1 MKFNGWIVKPSELL
15 SLKNLLDVSKP
26 LELTKESPAS
36 MTFQESK
43 DRVLDHDPEKPDP
56 TKAWCP
62 KCKVHS
68 TEIIE
73 HTTPCRGQTGGGSS
87 PAGTVCRE
95 CGSWMFAGLF
105 GRPSIAGKLRV
116 ACILTGCAW
125 TAFILFVIYRVGGEE
140 IPKTLKVLLFVAHLI
155 FWPPLVIASFRCH
168 KIHKTWLAW
177 AKEQD
182 YANPKSDSEN

>member
-1 MKFNGWIVKPSELL
+1 MKFKGWIVKPSELL

-26 LELTKESPAS
+26 WELTKESPES
-36 MTFQESK
+36 MTFPESK
-43 DRVLDHDPEKPDP
+43 DQVLDHDPQKPDP

-73 HTTPCRGQTGGGSS
+73 YSKKSRRHAF
-87 PAGTVCRE
+87 AGTVCRE

-116 ACILTGCAW
+116 ACILTGCAG
-125 TAFILFVIYRVGGEE
+125 TAFILFVIYRGVAEE
-140 IPKTLKVLLFVAHLI
+140 IPRTLLVILFVAHLI

>member
-1 MKFNGWIVKPSELL
+1 MKFLEIL
-15 SLKNLLDVSKP
+15 SLKNLLDVSRP
-26 LELTKESPAS
+26 FVMTINGQCESPES
-36 MTFQESK
+36 ITFQESK
-43 DRVLDHDPEKPDP
+43 EQVLDHDPQKPDP
-56 TKAWCP
+56 AKAWCP
-62 KCKVHS
+62 KCKAHS

-73 HTTPCRGQTGGGSS
+73 LRFWRNNG
-87 PAGTVCRE
+87 GTVCRE

-116 ACILTGCAW
+116 VCILTGCAG
-125 TAFILFVIYRVGGEE
+125 TAFILFVIYRGVAEE
-140 IPKTLKVLLFVAHLI
+140 IPRTLLVILFVAHLI

>member
-1 MKFNGWIVKPSELL
+1 MKFLEIL
-15 SLKNLLDVSKP
+15 SLKNLLDVSRP
-26 LELTKESPAS
+26 FEMTINGQCESPES

-43 DRVLDHDPEKPDP
+43 EQVLDHDPQKPDP
-56 TKAWCP
+56 AKAWCP

-73 HTTPCRGQTGGGSS
+73 HSENTRNGYGLSY
-87 PAGTVCRE
+87 AGTVCRE
-95 CGSWMFAGLF
+95 CGSWMFAGLS

-116 ACILTGCAW
+116 VYILTGCAW

-140 IPKTLKVLLFVAHLI
+140 IPKTLKVLLFVAHLP
-155 FWPPLVIASFRCH
+155 FWPMLLIAFFRCH

>member
-1 MKFNGWIVKPSELL
+1 MKFLEIL
-15 SLKNLLDVSKP
+15 SLKNLLDVSRP
-26 LELTKESPAS
+26 FVMTINGQCESPES
-36 MTFQESK
+36 ITFQESK
-43 DRVLDHDPEKPDP
+43 EQVLDHDPQKPDP
-56 TKAWCP
+56 AKAWCP

-73 HTTPCRGQTGGGSS
+73 KRYWRNNG
-87 PAGTVCRE
+87 GTVCRE

-116 ACILTGCAW
+116 ACILTGCAG
-125 TAFILFVIYRVGGEE
+125 TAFILFVIYRGVAEE
-140 IPKTLKVLLFVAHLI
+140 IPRTLLVILFVAHLI

-177 AKEQD
+177 TKEQD

>member
-1 MKFNGWIVKPSELL
+1 MSSGIKFKGWIVKPSELL

-26 LELTKESPAS
+26 WVFTKESPES
-36 MTFQESK
+36 MAFSESK
-43 DRVLDHDPEKPDP
+43 DQVLDHDPQKPDP

-68 TEIIE
+68 TGIIE
-73 HTTPCRGQTGGGSS
+73 YSEKYKDGVHG
-87 PAGTVCRE
+87 GTVCRE
-95 CGSWMFAGLF
+95 CGSWMFAGLL

-116 ACILTGCAW
+116 VCILTGCAL

-140 IPKTLKVLLFVAHLI
+140 IPKTLKVLLFVAHLP
-155 FWPPLVIASFRCH
+155 FWPMLLIAFLRYH
-168 KIHKTWLAW
+168 KIHKTWLTW

-182 YANPKSDSEN
+182 HANPKSDSEN

>member
-1 MKFNGWIVKPSELL
+1 MKLSELL
-15 SLKNLLDVSKP
+15 SLKNLLDVSRP
-26 LELTKESPAS
+26 FVMTINGQCESPES
-36 MTFQESK
+36 ITFQESK
-43 DRVLDHDPEKPDP
+43 DQVLDHDPQKPDP
-56 TKAWCP
+56 AKAWCP

-73 HTTPCRGQTGGGSS
+73 HHVRGIAVPGQA

-95 CGSWMFAGLF
+95 CGSWMFAGLL
-105 GRPSIAGKLRV
+105 GRPLIADKLRV

-125 TAFILFVIYRVGGEE
+125 TAFILFVIYRGVAEE
-140 IPKTLKVLLFVAHLI
+140 IPRTLLVILFVAHLI

>member
-1 MKFNGWIVKPSELL
+1 MSYCLNCEQCLHIGRRGFDSQNTSCSVVFCQELF
-15 SLKNLLDVSKP
+15 
-26 LELTKESPAS
+26 E
-36 MTFQESK
+36 F
-43 DRVLDHDPEKPDP
+43 LDHDPQKPDP

-73 HTTPCRGQTGGGSS
+73 YTKKHKDGVHE
-87 PAGTVCRE
+87 GTVCRE
-95 CGSWMFAGLF
+95 CGSWMFAGLL

-116 ACILTGCAW
+116 VCILTGCAW

-140 IPKTLKVLLFVAHLI
+140 IPRTLLVILFVAHLL